1 MQIKFA
7 ICCKKIHKVGC
18 ENSQSDGK
26 KVNNYQPLKTISCR
40 RIKRIER
47 KLERLLRD
55 QYKREILVIRVSRL
69 ISSVRQHREVDS

>member
-1 MQIKFA
+1 MSF
-7 ICCKKIHKVGC
+7 C
-18 ENSQSDGK
+18 S
-26 KVNNYQPLKTISCR
+26 

>member
-7 ICCKKIHKVGC
+7 ICCKKILKVSC
-18 ENSQSDGK
+18 KNSQSDGG
-26 KVNNYQPLKTISCR
+26 KVNNYQPFKTIFCR

-69 ISSVRQHREVDS
+69 IAR